1 MDEIA
6 AVVRLLVGPEGGR
19 VTGQT
24 VHVNG
29 VAFLTWGTGP
39 RRAPGR

>member
-6 AVVRLLVGPEGGR
+6 AVVRLLVGPEGGC

-29 VAFLTWGTGP
+29 VAFLT
-39 RRAPGR
+39 